1 MYKHILLPT
10 DGSELSEKAIL
21 KAIDFA
27 KSINAK
33 VTGFFAAEDYQVM
46 AMNEYIAPEILDPE
60 QFNEQAE
67 NTAKKYLSVIE
78 NAAKKAGVDYEG
90 CFVTSNSPYRAI
102 VDAATQKGCD
112 LIFMASHG
120 KRNINNF
127 FLGSEANKVLT
138 HCKIPIL
145 IYR

>member
-60 QFNEQAE
+60 RFNEQAE

-90 CFVTSNSPYRAI
+90 YFVTSNSPYRAI